1 MHIETKHIKKWLY
14 FHLNFNL
21 NVNLDLKCF
30 LLDIILN
37 QYCMFA
43 AGWVIDEQIYSAWVR
58 LSLITVVPSYTVT
71 PLGAILT
78 WHLVLW
84 CSFVSISTVR
94 YPELSLK
101 GMAWVWSRE
110 CIHLTYL
117 ITPYQEM
124 KARYGYLSSLTS
136 IHVFDIEM
144 NKVKDKI
151 LKHMFS
157 IKKWGRQRHFQVR
170 PF

>member
-1 MHIETKHIKKWLY
+1 MLSFGYYFEPILHVCIGVGDWWTNLFSMGTIVFNNCCPFLYCYASRGHSNLTPSLMVFICKHKYGTLSWIVIKGYGMGMKPWIHLIFTLY
-14 FHLNFNL
+14 
-21 NVNLDLKCF
+21 
-30 LLDIILN
+30 
-37 QYCMFA
+37 
-43 AGWVIDEQIYSAWVR
+43 
-58 LSLITVVPSYTVT
+58 SY
-71 PLGAILT
+71 
-78 WHLVLW
+78 
-84 CSFVSISTVR
+84 
-94 YPELSLK
+94 
-101 GMAWVWSRE
+101 
-110 CIHLTYL
+110 IHLTYL

-151 LKHMFS
+151 LKHMVS